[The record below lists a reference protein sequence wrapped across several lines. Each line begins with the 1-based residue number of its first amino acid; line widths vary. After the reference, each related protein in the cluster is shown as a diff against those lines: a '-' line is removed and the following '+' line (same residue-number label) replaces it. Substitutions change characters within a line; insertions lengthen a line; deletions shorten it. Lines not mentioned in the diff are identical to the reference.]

1 MSEIDSYVEMFE
13 EWEGLMKALRTKDE
27 KTKHLSPIRV
37 AFIVLASAFSK
48 LPIEKE
54 AVLYKAMYGLISKEN
69 PFKLDDSVIDDVAAI
84 LLVASEI
91 KRNA

>member
-1 MSEIDSYVEMFE
+1 MSEIDSYVEVFE
-13 EWEGLMKALRTKDE
+13 QWEDLMKTLRSKDNIS
-27 KTKHLSPIRV
+27 KHLNPTRV
-37 AFIVLASAFSK
+37 AFIALASAFSK

-54 AVLYKAMYGLISKEN
+54 AVLFKAMFGLISKEN
-69 PFKLDDSVIDDVAAI
+69 LFKLDDNIIDDVAAI